1 VAKTRVLAL
10 AMSDKAKHPREIMG
24 RTLHVPRQMDD
35 AEIAAQLAQLEERFG
50 LPAVSIL
57 DERCQER
64 LVELIVENF
73 GAKHEEDDAWTK
85 QSA

>member
-1 VAKTRVLAL
+1 
-10 AMSDKAKHPREIMG
+10 MG

-35 AEIAAQLAQLEERFG
+35 AEIAAQLEERFG